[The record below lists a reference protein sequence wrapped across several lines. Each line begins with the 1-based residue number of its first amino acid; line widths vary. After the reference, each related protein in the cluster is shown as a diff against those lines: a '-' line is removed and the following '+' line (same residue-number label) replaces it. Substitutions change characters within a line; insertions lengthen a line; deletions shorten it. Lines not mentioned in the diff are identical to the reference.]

1 MATRGRP
8 VMPIEQKRLKGTLRP
23 SRVPS
28 GVALIGSVSPVQ
40 APECP
45 EGLSPSG
52 QEFWALAWGTSWISK
67 TTDLVLVRMASDGL
81 SERDTLRELVLNEPQ
96 NFRARA
102 SLRELDRQLISQLAL
117 LGFSPSDRSRLGLTE
132 VKKESKLEALIAKR
146 VERDRAR
153 EAERAAPVN
162 NL

>member
-28 GVALIGSVSPVQ
+28 GGALIGSVSPVQ

-67 TTDLVLVRMASDGL
+67 TTDLVLVRMASEGL
-81 SERDTLRELVLNEPQ
+81 SERDTLRELVVNEPQ
-96 NFRARA
+96 NFRART

-132 VKKESKLEALIAKR
+132 VKKESKLEDLMRRKAEREAL
-146 VERDRAR
+146 R
-153 EAERAAPVN
+153 EAEREQAF
-162 NL
+162 

>member
-28 GVALIGSVSPVQ
+28 GGALIGSVSPVEP
-40 APECP
+40 PECP

-52 QEFWALAWGTSWISK
+52 QEFWALAWGTAWISK
-67 TTDLVLVRMASDGL
+67 TTDVVLVRMASEGL
-81 SERDTLRELVLNEPQ
+81 SERDTLRDLVLSEPQ

-102 SLRELDRQLISQLAL
+102 SLRELDKQLISQLAL

-132 VKKESKLEALIAKR
+132 VKKESKLEDLMRRKA
-146 VERDRAR
+146 ERDALRFADRAT
-153 EAERAAPVN
+153 E
-162 NL
+162 

>member
-28 GVALIGSVSPVQ
+28 GSALIGSVSPVQ

-52 QEFWALAWGTSWISK
+52 QEFWALAWGTAWISQ
-67 TTDLVLVRMASDGL
+67 TTDLVLVRMACEGL
-81 SERDTLRELVLNEPQ
+81 SERDTLRELVISEPQ
-96 NFRARA
+96 NFRART
-102 SLRELDRQLISQLAL
+102 SLRELDKQLISQLAL
-117 LGFSPSDRSRLGLTE
+117 LGFSPSDRARLGLTE
-132 VKKESKLEALIAKR
+132 VKKESKLEDLMRRKA
-146 VERDRAR
+146 ERDSLRFADRAT
-153 EAERAAPVN
+153 E
-162 NL
+162 